1 MFLQNRMEVNIFF
14 EDVEVPGL
22 DSEFFASWLS
32 RVCGFE
38 GKNLDEVNLIFCSDD
53 YLLEMNRTHLDH
65 DYYTDIIT
73 FDYCEDNL
81 ITGDLFISIDRVEEN
96 ASERSV
102 NFTDELNRVVVHGV
116 LHLLGYKDKSQEE
129 EKEMRSKEDWA
140 LGLIVSRETL

>member
-1 MFLQNRMEVNIFF
+1 MINLFF

-32 RVCGFE
+32 RVCAFE
-38 GKNLDEVNLIFCSDD
+38 DRSLNEVNLIFCSDEH
-53 YLLEMNRTHLDH
+53 LLEMNRTHLDH

-73 FDYCEDNL
+73 FDYCEDDL

-96 ASERSV
+96 ASNESV
-102 NFTDELNRVVVHGV
+102 SFTNELNRVVVHGV
-116 LHLLGYKDKSQEE
+116 LHLIGYKDKSEE
-129 EKEMRSKEDWA
+129 EERVMRAKEDWA